1 MEQMSEY
8 AKRLSS
14 SLMEHAY
21 QRFCGI
27 EIVEQSPGYCK
38 TKLQVTENID
48 NLSHTLHGGV
58 IYSMM
63 DVTSMLATIPALDD
77 GEYAITS
84 SFSCSVMSAT
94 PQNSWVEFE
103 AKITRNGRNMLFS
116 HVDAYKLKDD
126 GSRTLIGSAQLTKFK
141 RRQEV

>member
-1 MEQMSEY
+1 
-8 AKRLSS
+8 
-14 SLMEHAY
+14 
-21 QRFCGI
+21 
-27 EIVEQSPGYCK
+27 
-38 TKLQVTENID
+38 
-48 NLSHTLHGGV
+48 
-58 IYSMM
+58 
-63 DVTSMLATIPALDD
+63 MLATIPALDD